1 MRDKSQ
7 KAIGMPIAL
16 LRSVFWKDVAM
27 RKWIVKTVDE
37 IGQILVIG
45 LAWLVVT
52 SLPAR
57 ALEVQRVV
65 SPGGIEAWLVED
77 HSNPIISLDLA
88 FIGGTALDP
97 AGKEGLAYLVS
108 RLLTEGAGN
117 FGSQAFQQRL
127 AELSVRLSFGVT
139 LDNFRG
145 HLRTLTVN
153 RDAAFGLLRL
163 ALSAPRFDKEP
174 VARLRSLTRVRLMK
188 DPENLTVVANWT
200 MRQLMFPD
208 HPYGRL
214 EHGSLESLPAITVED
229 MRQFVTEHLARD
241 NLYVTVAGDV
251 TADGLRL
258 LLDEAFGA
266 LPERAVPFEVREV
279 MPQGAGKTLVI
290 ERDVPQSVIRFGQA
304 GVKRNDPDFFAA
316 YVVNYILGQGPFNS
330 RLRKEVR
337 EKQGLAY
344 AVLTNLWLLDHAGL
358 VMGGAA
364 TQNARVGETLRII
377 RREWARM
384 AQSGPT
390 VQELADVK
398 ALLTGSYA
406 LRFSSTTQIAGELM
420 AIQLDDLGTD
430 FVNERN
436 ELIEAVTIDD
446 ARRVARELF
455 RVGDLTTVIVG
466 QPIGT
471 PPEEAPSGG
480 G

>member
-1 MRDKSQ
+1 MRTHTLKAMDK
-7 KAIGMPIAL
+7 IG
-16 LRSVFWKDVAM
+16 R
-27 RKWIVKTVDE
+27 T
-37 IGQILVIG
+37 ILVG
-45 LAWLVVT
+45 LAWLVVA

-77 HSNPIISLDLA
+77 HSNPIISMDIA
-88 FIGGTALDP
+88 FSGGASTDP
-97 AGKEGLAYLVS
+97 ADKVGLAYLVS
-108 RLLTEGAGN
+108 RLLTEGAGDLD
-117 FGSQAFQQRL
+117 SRAFQHRL
-127 AELSVRLSFGVT
+127 AELSVRLSFGVS
-139 LDNFRG
+139 LDHFAG
-145 HLRTLTVN
+145 YLRTLTVN

-163 ALSAPRFDKEP
+163 ALSAPRFDEEP
-174 VARLRSLTRVRLMK
+174 VARLRGLTRIRLMK
-188 DPENLTVVANWT
+188 DSENLTVVAQRAL
-200 MRQLMFPD
+200 RQLMFPD

-214 EHGSLESLPAITVED
+214 EHGSLESLPAITAVD
-229 MRQFVTEHLARD
+229 MRRFMTEHLARD

-251 TADGLRL
+251 TAEDLRP

-266 LPERAVPFEVREV
+266 LPDRAVPFEVREV

-290 ERDVPQSVIRFGQA
+290 ERDSPQSVVRFAQA
-304 GVKRNDPDFFAA
+304 GMKRDDPDFFTA

-344 AVLTNLWLLDHAGL
+344 AVLTNLWPLDHAGL
-358 VMGGAA
+358 VMGGVA

-390 VQELADVK
+390 AEELADVK
-398 ALLTGSYA
+398 AHLTGSYA
-406 LRFSSTTQIAGELM
+406 LRFSSTAQIAGELM
-420 AIQLDDLGTD
+420 AIRLDDLGAD

-436 ELIEAVTIDD
+436 ALIEAVTIND

-455 RVGDLTTVIVG
+455 RADDLTTVIVG
-466 QPIGT
+466 QPVGT
-471 PPEEAPSGG
+471 PSEEPPSGG